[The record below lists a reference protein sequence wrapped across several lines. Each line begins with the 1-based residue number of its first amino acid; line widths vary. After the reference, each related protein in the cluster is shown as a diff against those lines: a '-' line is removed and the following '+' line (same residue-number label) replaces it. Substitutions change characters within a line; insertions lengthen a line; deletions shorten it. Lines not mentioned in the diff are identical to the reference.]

1 MDLGLFLRVIWRFR
15 VVVLIGLI
23 FAMALAFL
31 SFIKVS
37 FNGGSPQ
44 FSYRQQEQWRSDS
57 KLFVTQP
64 GFPWGQTITEYLP
77 SNPNSSVPAVPIA
90 DPGRLSTL
98 TALYAELANSD
109 EVRRLML
116 RDQSSPGLVK
126 GTIKVTAIAAP
137 QYSSILPLLKLE
149 ATSDS
154 PSHAVAL
161 ASRASQAFRRW
172 LQTKQ
177 NAAGISADRR
187 VLVDVVNRAANPV
200 RVSGRGRTLPIV
212 VFLTVMTA
220 VLGLVF
226 ILENLRPRIR
236 TVRDQRLYATSR
248 SA

>member
-15 VVVLIGLI
+15 VVVTIGLI

-31 SFIKVS
+31 SFVKVS
-37 FNGGSPQ
+37 FNGGSPS
-44 FSYRQQEQWRSDS
+44 FTYRASEEWRSDA

-77 SNPNSSVPAVPIA
+77 SSPDSSAPAVPIA

-116 RDQSSPGLVK
+116 RDYRPDAVEDDVV
-126 GTIKVTAIAAP
+126 KVTAVPAP
-137 QYSSILPLLKLE
+137 QYSTILPLLKIE

-154 PSHAVAL
+154 PSNAVAL
-161 ASRASQAFRRW
+161 ANRASQAFRTW
-172 LQTKQ
+172 LERRQ
-177 NAAGISADRR
+177 NAAQISGDRR
-187 VLVDVVNRAANPV
+187 VLLDVVNRASEPV

-220 VLGLVF
+220 ILGLVF
-226 ILENLRPRIR
+226 ILENLRPRIH
-236 TVRDQRLYATSR
+236 TIRDQRTYATGR